1 MPERSL
7 TLVGTP
13 PLRLISSPRKVCA
26 TFVPI
31 VPCTTFHFFL
41 KLQMTALGK
50 KQLVVWK
57 AFLSDLHVLVG
68 CGAGRLCSEAG
79 RQQALVLL
87 GI

>member
-1 MPERSL
+1 
-7 TLVGTP
+7 
-13 PLRLISSPRKVCA
+13 
-26 TFVPI
+26 
-31 VPCTTFHFFL
+31 
-41 KLQMTALGK
+41 MTALGK